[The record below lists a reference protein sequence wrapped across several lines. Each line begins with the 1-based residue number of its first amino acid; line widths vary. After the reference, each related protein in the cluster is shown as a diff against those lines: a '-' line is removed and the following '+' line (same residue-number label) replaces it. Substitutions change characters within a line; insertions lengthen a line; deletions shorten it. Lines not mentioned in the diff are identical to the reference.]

1 MKNQVNQTYMN
12 RSGIRSAAWTGI
24 FAAVFFFVG
33 CQSTPD
39 KKPLAEAAPADSVWR
54 VVLNATQLA
63 NAGIETDTAGRASL
77 PLLLHSTGKVE
88 NLPEDRASVSAVYGG
103 YVEQVSVLPG
113 QVVRKGQVLAVLSD
127 PQYVQLGQ
135 DYLAARTR
143 LQLAEQELQR
153 LSQLRQQEA
162 ASQRE
167 VEALRAQVENEQINR
182 NAAAE
187 KLRLAGLDPTQ
198 INAGNLSRKVGIAS
212 PLSGTVTAVYVNLGK
227 RTSSTDV
234 LFEISGQNAPRMVLQ
249 VYEKDLPQLAL
260 NQAVNLWQSGAEDR
274 VFKGT
279 VEAIIPAIGVERTA
293 QVRCR
298 ITEPG
303 MQLPPGAFLNASIET
318 GRSQGSVLPEEALVR
333 HAGKVYVFREERPGQ
348 YRMQA
353 VTTVQ
358 TGAGRAV
365 LAALPP
371 GRYVTRGAYTLLM
384 TFKNNQE

>member
-1 MKNQVNQTYMN
+1 MKNQVNQTYMH
-12 RSGIRSAAWTGI
+12 RSGIRSAACTGI
-24 FAAVFFFVG
+24 FAAVFFFAA
-33 CQSTPD
+33 CQSAPD
-39 KKPLAEAAPADSVWR
+39 KQPLAEAAQSDSVWR
-54 VVLNATQLA
+54 VLLNATQLA
-63 NAGIETDTAGRASL
+63 NAGIQSDTAGTASL
-77 PLLLHSTGKVE
+77 PLLLHSTGTLE
-88 NLPEDRASVSAVYGG
+88 NLPGDRASVSAVYGG
-103 YVEQVSVLPG
+103 YVEQVLVLPG

-135 DYLAARTR
+135 DYLASRTR

-187 KLRLAGLDPTQ
+187 KLRLAGLDPAQ
-198 INAGNLSRKVGIAS
+198 VNAGNLSRKVGVTA
-212 PLSGTVTAVYVNLGK
+212 PLGGTVTAVNVNLGK
-227 RTSSTDV
+227 RVAPSDV
-234 LFEISGQNAPRMVLQ
+234 LFEISGQNALRAVLQ
-249 VYEKDLPQLAL
+249 VYEKDLPHLAL
-260 NQAVNLWQSGAEDR
+260 NQAVSLWQSGA
-274 VFKGT
+274 
-279 VEAIIPAIGVERTA
+279 AERTA

-298 ITEPG
+298 ITEPV

>member
-1 MKNQVNQTYMN
+1 MKNQVNHTYIR
-12 RSGIRSAAWTGI
+12 RSRLGSAVGTGMGAVLLF
-24 FAAVFFFVG
+24 FAA
-33 CQSTPD
+33 CQSSPD
-39 KKPLAEAAPADSVWR
+39 KQPLAEAAQSDSVWR

-63 NAGIETDTAGRASL
+63 NAGIQSDTPGTASL
-77 PLLLHSTGKVE
+77 PLLLHSTGTLE
-88 NLPEDRASVSAVYGG
+88 NLPGDRASVSAVYGG

-187 KLRLAGLDPTQ
+187 KLRLAGLDPAQ
-198 INAGNLSRKVGIAS
+198 VNAGNLSRKVGVTA
-212 PLSGTVTAVYVNLGK
+212 PLGGTVTAVNVNLGK
-227 RTSSTDV
+227 RVAPSDV
-234 LFEISGQNAPRMVLQ
+234 LFEISGQNALRAVLQ
-249 VYEKDLPQLAL
+249 VYEKDLPHLAL
-260 NQAVNLWQSGAEDR
+260 NQAVSLWQSGAAER
-274 VFKGT
+274 KFNGM
-279 VEAIIPAIGVERTA
+279 VEAIVPAIGAERTA

-298 ITEPG
+298 ITEPV

-318 GRSQGSVLPEEALVR
+318 GRSHGSVLPEEALVR

>member
-1 MKNQVNQTYMN
+1 MKNQVNQIYMH
-12 RSGIRSAAWTGI
+12 RSGIRSAACTGI
-24 FAAVFFFVG
+24 FAAVFFFAG
-33 CQSTPD
+33 CQSAPD
-39 KKPLAEAAPADSVWR
+39 KQPLAEAAQSDSVWR

-63 NAGIETDTAGRASL
+63 NAGIQSDTPGTASL
-77 PLLLHSTGKVE
+77 PLLLHSTGTLE
-88 NLPEDRASVSAVYGG
+88 NLPGDRASVSAVYGG

-167 VEALRAQVENEQINR
+167 VEALRAEVENEQINR

-187 KLRLAGLDPTQ
+187 KLRLAGLDPAQ
-198 INAGNLSRKVGIAS
+198 VNAGNLSRKVGVTA
-212 PLSGTVTAVYVNLGK
+212 PLGGTVTAVNVNLGK
-227 RTSSTDV
+227 RVAPSDV
-234 LFEISGQNAPRMVLQ
+234 LFEISGQNALRAVLQ
-249 VYEKDLPQLAL
+249 VYEKDLPHLAL
-260 NQAVNLWQSGAEDR
+260 NQAVSLWQSGAAER
-274 VFKGT
+274 KFNGM
-279 VEAIIPAIGVERTA
+279 VEAIVPAIGAERTA

-298 ITEPG
+298 ITEPV

>member
-1 MKNQVNQTYMN
+1 V
-12 RSGIRSAAWTGI
+12 
-24 FAAVFFFVG
+24 
-33 CQSTPD
+33 
-39 KKPLAEAAPADSVWR
+39 L
-54 VVLNATQLA
+54 LNATQLA
-63 NAGIETDTAGRASL
+63 NAGIQSDTAGTASL
-77 PLLLHSTGKVE
+77 PLLLHSTGTLE
-88 NLPEDRASVSAVYGG
+88 NLPGDRASVSAVYGG
-103 YVEQVSVLPG
+103 YVEQVLVLPG

-135 DYLAARTR
+135 DYLASRTR

-187 KLRLAGLDPTQ
+187 KLRLAGLDPAQ
-198 INAGNLSRKVGIAS
+198 VNAGNLSRKVGVTA
-212 PLSGTVTAVYVNLGK
+212 PLGGTVTAVNVNLGK
-227 RTSSTDV
+227 RVAPSDV
-234 LFEISGQNAPRMVLQ
+234 LFEISGQNALRAVLQ
-249 VYEKDLPQLAL
+249 VYEKDLPHLAL
-260 NQAVNLWQSGAEDR
+260 NQAVSLWQSGAAER
-274 VFKGT
+274 KFNGM
-279 VEAIIPAIGVERTA
+279 VEAIVPAIGAERTA

-298 ITEPG
+298 ITEPV

-318 GRSQGSVLPEEALVR
+318 GRNEGSVLPEEALVR
-333 HAGKVYVFREERPGQ
+333 HAGKVYVFREEQPGH

>member
-1 MKNQVNQTYMN
+1 MKNQVNQTYIR
-12 RSGIRSAAWTGI
+12 RSLFGGAVGTGMGAAFFF
-24 FAAVFFFVG
+24 FAA
-33 CQSTPD
+33 CQSSPD
-39 KKPLAEAAPADSVWR
+39 KQPLAEVAQSDSVWR

-63 NAGIETDTAGRASL
+63 NAGIQSDTPGTASL
-77 PLLLHSTGKVE
+77 PLLLHSTGTLE
-88 NLPEDRASVSAVYGG
+88 NLPDDRASVSAVYGG

-143 LQLAEQELQR
+143 LQLAEQELHR

-187 KLRLAGLDPTQ
+187 KLRLAGLDPAQ
-198 INAGNLSRKVGIAS
+198 VNAGNLSRKVGVAA
-212 PLSGTVTAVYVNLGK
+212 PLGGTVTAVNVNLGK
-227 RTSSTDV
+227 RVAPSDV
-234 LFEISGQNAPRMVLQ
+234 LFEISGQNALRAVLQ
-249 VYEKDLPQLAL
+249 VYEKDLPHLAL
-260 NQAVNLWQSGAEDR
+260 NQAVSLWQSGAAER
-274 VFKGT
+274 TFNGM
-279 VEAIIPAIGVERTA
+279 VEAIVPAIGAERTA

-298 ITEPG
+298 ITEPV

-318 GRSQGSVLPEEALVR
+318 GRSQGSVLPEAALVR

-348 YRMQA
+348 YHMQA
-353 VTTVQ
+353 VTPVQ
-358 TGAGRAV
+358 TGSGRAI
-365 LAALPP
+365 LTALPA
-371 GRYVTRGAYTLLM
+371 GRYVTNGAYTLLM

>member
-1 MKNQVNQTYMN
+1 MKNQVNQTYMH
-12 RSGIRSAAWTGI
+12 RSGIRSAACTGI
-24 FAAVFFFVG
+24 FAAVFFFAA
-33 CQSTPD
+33 CQSAPD
-39 KKPLAEAAPADSVWR
+39 KQPLAEAAQSDSVWR
-54 VVLNATQLA
+54 VLLNATQLA
-63 NAGIETDTAGRASL
+63 NAGIQSDTAGTASL
-77 PLLLHSTGKVE
+77 PLLLHSTGTLE
-88 NLPEDRASVSAVYGG
+88 NLPGDRASVSAVYGG
-103 YVEQVSVLPG
+103 YVEQVLVLPG

-167 VEALRAQVENEQINR
+167 VEALRAEVENEQINR

-187 KLRLAGLDPTQ
+187 KLRLAGLDPAQ
-198 INAGNLSRKVGIAS
+198 VNAGNLSRKVGVAA
-212 PLSGTVTAVYVNLGK
+212 PLGGTVTAVNVNLGK
-227 RTSSTDV
+227 RVAPSDV
-234 LFEISGQNAPRMVLQ
+234 LFEISGQNALRAVLQ
-249 VYEKDLPQLAL
+249 VYEKDLPHLAL
-260 NQAVNLWQSGAEDR
+260 NQAVSLWQSGAAER
-274 VFKGT
+274 KFNGM
-279 VEAIIPAIGVERTA
+279 VEAIVPAIGAERTA

-298 ITEPG
+298 ITEPV